1 MELKTLIQTL
11 HPLERQVLPF
21 LKESKT
27 LTSLIQKSNLKEVEV
42 MRALQWLENKEI
54 LKLTKKTTE
63 IISIDKNGEI
73 YLKKGL
79 PERIF
84 LNFIGTMRS
93 GGFDSR
99 RVHHF

>member
-42 MRALQWLENKEI
+42 MRALHGWK
-54 LKLTKKTTE
+54 TKK
-63 IISIDKNGEI
+63 
-73 YLKKGL
+73 Y
-79 PERIF
+79 
-84 LNFIGTMRS
+84 
-93 GGFDSR
+93 
-99 RVHHF
+99 